1 MSFAKINIYRALK
14 THFYKFFIFIL
25 LLADAAALSA
35 QQNSVRMVPSGRN
48 AEKYISSE
56 SLRREVEFLSAPS
69 FGGRAS
75 GTRGATEA
83 AFWISRHYASIGLM
97 PFDGSWSRSFRL
109 PAEGGASGT
118 GATRGM
124 RATSATGATDG
135 MRATDAT
142 DATDGTRA
150 TSGMRATSATGA
162 TDGMRATDATDATD
176 GTRATSGTDGM
187 HGTGGTDGGSAL
199 KNDDEGCRGA
209 VGRNII
215 GFLPGKNT
223 SGKDKYVIIA
233 AHYDSHGV
241 IDGNLYPGADSNAS
255 GVVAMLN
262 LAVMFGKMKELGR
275 DYGKNLIFVATDAK
289 ERNSAG
295 AEALMA
301 EIRSGSLR
309 NPSSGEA
316 ITMDKIYATVVLDII
331 GSTLEPIHKGRND
344 FLIMLSGGQFT
355 FDLTRANEGPGL
367 GLDIATNYYGSQSFT
382 EMFHRRFGDQKVFT
396 QNGLT
401 CAVFTSGITMLTNK
415 TSDTAGTLDY
425 EILRKRIYLIF
436 HWLEKIL

>member
-1 MSFAKINIYRALK
+1 MK

-109 PAEGGASGT
+109 PAEGGT
-118 GATRGM
+118 GGM
-124 RATSATGATDG
+124 RG
-135 MRATDAT
+135 
-142 DATDGTRA
+142 TDGTDG
-150 TSGMRATSATGA
+150 TGGTGGMR
-162 TDGMRATDATDATD
+162 
-176 GTRATSGTDGM
+176 
-187 HGTGGTDGGSAL
+187 GTGGTDGGSAL

-425 EILRKRIYLIF
+425 EILRKRIFLIF

>member
-109 PAEGGASGT
+109 PAEGG
-118 GATRGM
+118 
-124 RATSATGATDG
+124 TDG
-135 MRATDAT
+135 MHGTGGMRG
-142 DATDGTRA
+142 TDGTRA
-150 TSGMRATSATGA
+150 
-162 TDGMRATDATDATD
+162 
-176 GTRATSGTDGM
+176 TRATSGTD
-187 HGTGGTDGGSAL
+187 GTDGGSAL

-425 EILRKRIYLIF
+425 EILRKRIFLIF

>member
-118 GATRGM
+118 GAT
-124 RATSATGATDG
+124 DG
-135 MRATDAT
+135 MR
-142 DATDGTRA
+142 
-150 TSGMRATSATGA
+150 
-162 TDGMRATDATDATD
+162 ATDATD
-176 GTRATSGTDGM
+176 GTRATSGTG
-187 HGTGGTDGGSAL
+187 GTGGGSAL

-425 EILRKRIYLIF
+425 EILRKRIFLIF

>member
-109 PAEGGASGT
+109 PAEGG
-118 GATRGM
+118 
-124 RATSATGATDG
+124 
-135 MRATDAT
+135 
-142 DATDGTRA
+142 
-150 TSGMRATSATGA
+150 
-162 TDGMRATDATDATD
+162 
-176 GTRATSGTDGM
+176 TDGM
-187 HGTGGTDGGSAL
+187 HGTGGMRGTDGGSAL

-425 EILRKRIYLIF
+425 EILRKRIFLIF

>member
-56 SLRREVEFLSAPS
+56 ILRREVEFLSAPS

-109 PAEGGASGT
+109 PAEGG
-118 GATRGM
+118 
-124 RATSATGATDG
+124 TDG
-135 MRATDAT
+135 MHGTGGMRG
-142 DATDGTRA
+142 TDGTRA
-150 TSGMRATSATGA
+150 
-162 TDGMRATDATDATD
+162 
-176 GTRATSGTDGM
+176 TRATSGTDG
-187 HGTGGTDGGSAL
+187 TGGGSAL

-425 EILRKRIYLIF
+425 EILRKRIFLIF

>member
-109 PAEGGASGT
+109 PAEGG
-118 GATRGM
+118 
-124 RATSATGATDG
+124 TD
-135 MRATDAT
+135 
-142 DATDGTRA
+142 
-150 TSGMRATSATGA
+150 
-162 TDGMRATDATDATD
+162 
-176 GTRATSGTDGM
+176 
-187 HGTGGTDGGSAL
+187 GTGGTHGTDGTDGTGGTGGTSGTSGTGGTGGGSAL

-425 EILRKRIYLIF
+425 EILRKRIFLIF

>member
-109 PAEGGASGT
+109 PAEGG
-118 GATRGM
+118 
-124 RATSATGATDG
+124 TDG
-135 MRATDAT
+135 MHGTGGMRG
-142 DATDGTRA
+142 TDGTRA
-150 TSGMRATSATGA
+150 TS
-162 TDGMRATDATDATD
+162 
-176 GTRATSGTDGM
+176 ATSGTD
-187 HGTGGTDGGSAL
+187 GTDGGSAL

-233 AHYDSHGV
+233 AHYDSNGV

-425 EILRKRIYLIF
+425 EILRKRIFLIF

>member
-25 LLADAAALSA
+25 LLADAPALSA

-118 GATRGM
+118 GAT
-124 RATSATGATDG
+124 
-135 MRATDAT
+135 
-142 DATDGTRA
+142 
-150 TSGMRATSATGA
+150 
-162 TDGMRATDATDATD
+162 
-176 GTRATSGTDGM
+176 DGM
-187 HGTGGTDGGSAL
+187 HGTGGTDGTHGTHGTDGGSAL

-425 EILRKRIYLIF
+425 EILRKRIFLIF

>member
-109 PAEGGASGT
+109 PAEGGT
-118 GATRGM
+118 GGM
-124 RATSATGATDG
+124 RG
-135 MRATDAT
+135 
-142 DATDGTRA
+142 TDGTGGMHG
-150 TSGMRATSATGA
+150 TGGTGGMR
-162 TDGMRATDATDATD
+162 
-176 GTRATSGTDGM
+176 
-187 HGTGGTDGGSAL
+187 GTGGTDGGSAL

-425 EILRKRIYLIF
+425 EILRKRIFLIF

>member
-83 AFWISRHYASIGLM
+83 AFWISRHYANIGLM

-109 PAEGGASGT
+109 PAEGG
-118 GATRGM
+118 
-124 RATSATGATDG
+124 TDG
-135 MRATDAT
+135 MHGTGGMRG
-142 DATDGTRA
+142 TDGTRA
-150 TSGMRATSATGA
+150 
-162 TDGMRATDATDATD
+162 
-176 GTRATSGTDGM
+176 TRATSGTD
-187 HGTGGTDGGSAL
+187 GTDGGSAL

-425 EILRKRIYLIF
+425 EILRKRIFLIF

>member
-35 QQNSVRMVPSGRN
+35 QQNSIRMVPSGRN

-109 PAEGGASGT
+109 PAEGG
-118 GATRGM
+118 
-124 RATSATGATDG
+124 
-135 MRATDAT
+135 
-142 DATDGTRA
+142 TDGT
-150 TSGMRATSATGA
+150 GGTG
-162 TDGMRATDATDATD
+162 
-176 GTRATSGTDGM
+176 GTDGM
-187 HGTGGTDGGSAL
+187 HGTGGTDGMRGTGGTDGTGGGSAL

-425 EILRKRIYLIF
+425 EILRKRIFLIF

>member
-83 AFWISRHYASIGLM
+83 AFWISRHYTSIGLT

-109 PAEGGASGT
+109 PAEGGTHGT
-118 GATRGM
+118 HETHGTHG
-124 RATSATGATDG
+124 TH
-135 MRATDAT
+135 AT
-142 DATDGTRA
+142 DATDG
-150 TSGMRATSATGA
+150 
-162 TDGMRATDATDATD
+162 
-176 GTRATSGTDGM
+176 
-187 HGTGGTDGGSAL
+187 GSTL

-425 EILRKRIYLIF
+425 EILRKRIFLIF

>member
-109 PAEGGASGT
+109 PAESGTSGT

-124 RATSATGATDG
+124 RATGATHGTSGTGAT
-135 MRATDAT
+135 
-142 DATDGTRA
+142 
-150 TSGMRATSATGA
+150 
-162 TDGMRATDATDATD
+162 
-176 GTRATSGTDGM
+176 
-187 HGTGGTDGGSAL
+187 GGTHGGSAL

-396 QNGLT
+396 QSGLT

-425 EILRKRIYLIF
+425 EILRKRIFLIF

>member
-109 PAEGGASGT
+109 PAEGGTHGTHGT
-118 GATRGM
+118 GGTGGMRGM
-124 RATSATGATDG
+124 R
-135 MRATDAT
+135 
-142 DATDGTRA
+142 
-150 TSGMRATSATGA
+150 
-162 TDGMRATDATDATD
+162 
-176 GTRATSGTDGM
+176 GTDGM

-425 EILRKRIYLIF
+425 EILRKRIFLIF

>member
-109 PAEGGASGT
+109 PAEGGT
-118 GATRGM
+118 GGM
-124 RATSATGATDG
+124 RG
-135 MRATDAT
+135 
-142 DATDGTRA
+142 TDGTDG
-150 TSGMRATSATGA
+150 TGGTGGTGGMR
-162 TDGMRATDATDATD
+162 
-176 GTRATSGTDGM
+176 
-187 HGTGGTDGGSAL
+187 GTGGTDGGSAL

-425 EILRKRIYLIF
+425 EILRKRIFLIF

>member
-109 PAEGGASGT
+109 PAEGG
-118 GATRGM
+118 
-124 RATSATGATDG
+124 
-135 MRATDAT
+135 
-142 DATDGTRA
+142 
-150 TSGMRATSATGA
+150 
-162 TDGMRATDATDATD
+162 
-176 GTRATSGTDGM
+176 TDGM
-187 HGTGGTDGGSAL
+187 HGTGGTGGMRGTDGTDGTGGMRGTHGTHGTHGTDGTGGGSAL

-355 FDLTRANEGPGL
+355 SDLTRANEGPGL

-425 EILRKRIYLIF
+425 EILRKRIFLIF

>member
-109 PAEGGASGT
+109 PAEGGTGGT
-118 GATRGM
+118 GGM
-124 RATSATGATDG
+124 RGTGGTGG
-135 MRATDAT
+135 MR
-142 DATDGTRA
+142 
-150 TSGMRATSATGA
+150 
-162 TDGMRATDATDATD
+162 
-176 GTRATSGTDGM
+176 
-187 HGTGGTDGGSAL
+187 GTGGTDGGSAL

-425 EILRKRIYLIF
+425 EILRKRIFLIF

>member
-1 MSFAKINIYRALK
+1 MFAKINIYRALK

-109 PAEGGASGT
+109 PAEGGTGGMRGT
-118 GATRGM
+118 GG
-124 RATSATGATDG
+124 TG
-135 MRATDAT
+135 
-142 DATDGTRA
+142 
-150 TSGMRATSATGA
+150 
-162 TDGMRATDATDATD
+162 
-176 GTRATSGTDGM
+176 GTDGM
-187 HGTGGTDGGSAL
+187 HETDGTRGTDGMCGTDGGSAL

-425 EILRKRIYLIF
+425 EILRKRIFLIF

>member
-109 PAEGGASGT
+109 PAEGG
-118 GATRGM
+118 
-124 RATSATGATDG
+124 TDG
-135 MRATDAT
+135 MHGTGGMRG
-142 DATDGTRA
+142 TDGTRA
-150 TSGMRATSATGA
+150 TSATS
-162 TDGMRATDATDATD
+162 
-176 GTRATSGTDGM
+176 
-187 HGTGGTDGGSAL
+187 GTGGTDGGSAL

-262 LAVMFGKMKELGR
+262 LAVMFGKMKDLGR

-309 NPSSGEA
+309 NPSGGEA

-425 EILRKRIYLIF
+425 EILRKRIFLIF

>member
-109 PAEGGASGT
+109 PAEGGADG
-118 GATRGM
+118 TRG
-124 RATSATGATDG
+124 TDG
-135 MRATDAT
+135 MR
-142 DATDGTRA
+142 GT
-150 TSGMRATSATGA
+150 G
-162 TDGMRATDATDATD
+162 
-176 GTRATSGTDGM
+176 GTDGM
-187 HGTGGTDGGSAL
+187 HGTGGTDGTHGTHGTDGGSAL

-425 EILRKRIYLIF
+425 EILRKRIFLIF

>member
-109 PAEGGASGT
+109 PAEGGMRGT
-118 GATRGM
+118 GG
-124 RATSATGATDG
+124 
-135 MRATDAT
+135 
-142 DATDGTRA
+142 TDGT
-150 TSGMRATSATGA
+150 
-162 TDGMRATDATDATD
+162 
-176 GTRATSGTDGM
+176 
-187 HGTGGTDGGSAL
+187 HGTDGGSAL

-295 AEALMA
+295 TEALMA

-425 EILRKRIYLIF
+425 EILRKRIFLIF

>member
-109 PAEGGASGT
+109 PAEGG
-118 GATRGM
+118 
-124 RATSATGATDG
+124 TDG
-135 MRATDAT
+135 MH
-142 DATDGTRA
+142 GTG
-150 TSGMRATSATGA
+150 GMRG
-162 TDGMRATDATDATD
+162 TD
-176 GTRATSGTDGM
+176 GTRATSGTD
-187 HGTGGTDGGSAL
+187 GTDGGSAL

-425 EILRKRIYLIF
+425 EILRKRIFLIF

>member
-109 PAEGGASGT
+109 PAEGGTDGIHGT
-118 GATRGM
+118 GGTGGM
-124 RATSATGATDG
+124 R
-135 MRATDAT
+135 
-142 DATDGTRA
+142 
-150 TSGMRATSATGA
+150 
-162 TDGMRATDATDATD
+162 
-176 GTRATSGTDGM
+176 GTDGM
-187 HGTGGTDGGSAL
+187 HGTGGTEGGSAL

-425 EILRKRIYLIF
+425 EILRKRIFLIF

>member
-1 MSFAKINIYRALK
+1 MFAKINIYRALK

-109 PAEGGASGT
+109 PAEGGT
-118 GATRGM
+118 GGM
-124 RATSATGATDG
+124 RG
-135 MRATDAT
+135 
-142 DATDGTRA
+142 TDGT
-150 TSGMRATSATGA
+150 
-162 TDGMRATDATDATD
+162 D
-176 GTRATSGTDGM
+176 GTGGTDGM
-187 HGTGGTDGGSAL
+187 HGTGGTDGTHGTDGGSAL

-425 EILRKRIYLIF
+425 EILRKRIFLIF

>member
-109 PAEGGASGT
+109 PAEGGT
-118 GATRGM
+118 GGM
-124 RATSATGATDG
+124 RG
-135 MRATDAT
+135 
-142 DATDGTRA
+142 TDGT
-150 TSGMRATSATGA
+150 
-162 TDGMRATDATDATD
+162 D
-176 GTRATSGTDGM
+176 
-187 HGTGGTDGGSAL
+187 GTDGGSAL

-425 EILRKRIYLIF
+425 EILRKRIFLIF

>member
-109 PAEGGASGT
+109 PAEGGT
-118 GATRGM
+118 GGM
-124 RATSATGATDG
+124 RG
-135 MRATDAT
+135 
-142 DATDGTRA
+142 TDGT
-150 TSGMRATSATGA
+150 G
-162 TDGMRATDATDATD
+162 
-176 GTRATSGTDGM
+176 GM
-187 HGTGGTDGGSAL
+187 HGTDGTGGMHGTDGTDGTGGTGGTGGTSGGSAL
-199 KNDDEGCRGA
+199 KNDDEGCGGA

-425 EILRKRIYLIF
+425 EILRKRIFLIF

>member
-109 PAEGGASGT
+109 PAEGGT
-118 GATRGM
+118 GGM
-124 RATSATGATDG
+124 RG
-135 MRATDAT
+135 
-142 DATDGTRA
+142 TDGT
-150 TSGMRATSATGA
+150 G
-162 TDGMRATDATDATD
+162 
-176 GTRATSGTDGM
+176 GM
-187 HGTGGTDGGSAL
+187 HGTDGTDGTGGTGGTGGTSGGSAL
-199 KNDDEGCRGA
+199 KNDDEGCGGA

-425 EILRKRIYLIF
+425 EILRKRIFLIF

>member
-109 PAEGGASGT
+109 PAEGG
-118 GATRGM
+118 
-124 RATSATGATDG
+124 
-135 MRATDAT
+135 
-142 DATDGTRA
+142 
-150 TSGMRATSATGA
+150 
-162 TDGMRATDATDATD
+162 
-176 GTRATSGTDGM
+176 TDGM
-187 HGTGGTDGGSAL
+187 HGTGGTGGTDGMRGTGGTDGTGGGSAL

-425 EILRKRIYLIF
+425 EILRKRIFLIF

>member
-124 RATSATGATDG
+124 RATSATGASDG
-135 MRATDAT
+135 MRAT

-150 TSGMRATSATGA
+150 TSGMC
-162 TDGMRATDATDATD
+162 
-176 GTRATSGTDGM
+176 
-187 HGTGGTDGGSAL
+187 GTGGGSAL

-425 EILRKRIYLIF
+425 EILRKRIFLIF

>member
-109 PAEGGASGT
+109 PAEGG
-118 GATRGM
+118 
-124 RATSATGATDG
+124 
-135 MRATDAT
+135 
-142 DATDGTRA
+142 TDGT
-150 TSGMRATSATGA
+150 GGTG
-162 TDGMRATDATDATD
+162 
-176 GTRATSGTDGM
+176 GTGGTDGM
-187 HGTGGTDGGSAL
+187 HGTDGTGGTGGMRGTGGTDGGSAL

-425 EILRKRIYLIF
+425 EILRKRIFLIF

>member
-109 PAEGGASGT
+109 PAEGG
-118 GATRGM
+118 
-124 RATSATGATDG
+124 
-135 MRATDAT
+135 
-142 DATDGTRA
+142 
-150 TSGMRATSATGA
+150 
-162 TDGMRATDATDATD
+162 
-176 GTRATSGTDGM
+176 TDGM
-187 HGTGGTDGGSAL
+187 HGTGGMRGTDGTRATRATRATSGTGGTHGGSAL

-425 EILRKRIYLIF
+425 EILRKRIFLIF

>member
-1 MSFAKINIYRALK
+1 LSFAKINIYRALK

-109 PAEGGASGT
+109 PAEGGADG
-118 GATRGM
+118 TRG
-124 RATSATGATDG
+124 TDGTDG
-135 MRATDAT
+135 MRG
-142 DATDGTRA
+142 TDG
-150 TSGMRATSATGA
+150 
-162 TDGMRATDATDATD
+162 TDGMRGTD
-176 GTRATSGTDGM
+176 GTDGM
-187 HGTGGTDGGSAL
+187 HGTGGTDGMHGTGGTDGMHGTGGGSAL

-262 LAVMFGKMKELGR
+262 LAVMFGKMKDLGR

-425 EILRKRIYLIF
+425 EILRKRIFLIF

>member
-109 PAEGGASGT
+109 PAEGGADG
-118 GATRGM
+118 TRG
-124 RATSATGATDG
+124 TDG
-135 MRATDAT
+135 MR
-142 DATDGTRA
+142 GT
-150 TSGMRATSATGA
+150 G
-162 TDGMRATDATDATD
+162 
-176 GTRATSGTDGM
+176 GTDGM

-425 EILRKRIYLIF
+425 EILRKRIFLIF

>member
-109 PAEGGASGT
+109 PAEGG
-118 GATRGM
+118 
-124 RATSATGATDG
+124 
-135 MRATDAT
+135 
-142 DATDGTRA
+142 TDGTR
-150 TSGMRATSATGA
+150 
-162 TDGMRATDATDATD
+162 
-176 GTRATSGTDGM
+176 GTDGM
-187 HGTGGTDGGSAL
+187 HGTGGTDGGSTL

-355 FDLTRANEGPGL
+355 FDLTLANEGPGL

-425 EILRKRIYLIF
+425 EILRKRIFLIF

>member
-109 PAEGGASGT
+109 PAEGGADGTRGT
-118 GATRGM
+118 GGM
-124 RATSATGATDG
+124 HGTDG
-135 MRATDAT
+135 MRG
-142 DATDGTRA
+142 TDGT
-150 TSGMRATSATGA
+150 GGTG
-162 TDGMRATDATDATD
+162 
-176 GTRATSGTDGM
+176 GTDGM
-187 HGTGGTDGGSAL
+187 HGTGGTDGTHGTDGGSAL

-425 EILRKRIYLIF
+425 EILRKRIFLIF

>member
-142 DATDGTRA
+142 DGTRATDGT
-150 TSGMRATSATGA
+150 
-162 TDGMRATDATDATD
+162 D
-176 GTRATSGTDGM
+176 
-187 HGTGGTDGGSAL
+187 GTDGGSAL
-199 KNDDEGCRGA
+199 KNDDEGCCGA

-425 EILRKRIYLIF
+425 EILRKRIFLIF